1 MLNIAGTA
9 AVVVCRDGGAMAPAI
24 STALLAIAV
33 LDTVTE
39 RSSPAPA
46 GVRNVDPA
54 TTATSQR

>member
-1 MLNIAGTA
+1 
-9 AVVVCRDGGAMAPAI
+9 MAPAI